1 MLAGDF
7 FKLAEI
13 LRPMTADGHLGK
25 DNYVAA
31 QLLQRDVG
39 AVAADDADLL
49 QAFGPYE
56 AWALAQANGASQLD
70 IRTAPLA
77 LEVRKN
83 LEVELV
89 EGNGRAHR

>member
-49 QAFGPYE
+49 QTFGPYE